1 MVTLLTGIFV
11 FLEASPNKLGQ
22 YLQLPEWEMFD
33 VCLMTRKKRLDGGNP
48 KRDDKSMTLTTR
60 MSQEVRINGQ

>member
-1 MVTLLTGIFV
+1 
-11 FLEASPNKLGQ
+11 
-22 YLQLPEWEMFD
+22 MFD
-33 VCLMTRKKRLDGGNP
+33 VCLMTRKNRFDGGNP